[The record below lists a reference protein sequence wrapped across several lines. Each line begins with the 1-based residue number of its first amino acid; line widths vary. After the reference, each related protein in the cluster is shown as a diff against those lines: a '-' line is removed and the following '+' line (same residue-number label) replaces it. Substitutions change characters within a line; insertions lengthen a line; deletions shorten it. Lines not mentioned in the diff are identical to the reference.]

1 MLAFYYLFQKGEKM
15 KPFKYSAKLIGIFV
29 LVLII
34 SFFCYSKN
42 FKVYAK
48 KLNIKGEH
56 MNKELTEVRA
66 SHLLVKTKEEVEK
79 LRTDIINGKDFAEV
93 AKEVSLCPSGQQ
105 GGDLGYFGKGQMVPE
120 FEKAAFSLPVGEVS
134 EPIKTQFGWHL
145 LIVTGQK

>member
-1 MLAFYYLFQKGEKM
+1 
-15 KPFKYSAKLIGIFV
+15 
-29 LVLII
+29 
-34 SFFCYSKN
+34 
-42 FKVYAK
+42 
-48 KLNIKGEH
+48 